1 MLKKLVSS
9 YCFLLS
15 ISAFLLGSYMF
26 LEKGA
31 FADFPPE
38 WNGIMPFSS
47 WNSLALFGMI
57 VFGSGNAG
65 AGIYRLLTKSR
76 KVFLLS
82 IILGT
87 WLFLAAELPIIL
99 MGEWYLPLVF
109 LFLASA
115 IQVLLGVIGLLTN
128 KGEKRCGKNLSY

>member
-9 YCFLLS
+9 YCLLLS
-15 ISAFLLGSYMF
+15 LSAFLLGSYMF
-26 LEKGA
+26 LGKGA
-31 FADFPPE
+31 FAGFPPE
-38 WNGIMPFSS
+38 WIGIMPFSS

-57 VFGSGNAG
+57 VFGIGNAG
-65 AGIYRLLTKSR
+65 VGVYGLLKKSQ

-115 IQVLLGVIGLLTN
+115 IQILLGVIGLLTN
-128 KGEKRCGKNLSY
+128 KGEKSLNKIINS

>member
-26 LEKGA
+26 LGKGA

-38 WNGIMPFSS
+38 WIGIMPFSS

-57 VFGSGNAG
+57 VFGIGNAG
-65 AGIYRLLTKSR
+65 AGIYGLLTKSQ

-99 MGEWYLPLVF
+99 IGEWYLPLVF

>member
-1 MLKKLVSS
+1 MLKKFVSS
-9 YCFLLS
+9 YCLLLS
-15 ISAFLLGSYMF
+15 LSAFFLGSYMF
-26 LEKGA
+26 LGKGA

-38 WNGIMPFSS
+38 WIGIMPFSS

-57 VFGSGNAG
+57 VFGISNAG
-65 AGIYRLLTKSR
+65 VGIYGLLKKSH

-128 KGEKRCGKNLSY
+128 KGGKSLNKILNS